1 MAAAAVNSQ
10 HAEALKA
17 RATEVCT
24 ESAQFNE
31 NLNQYGF
38 ALCDVNTTGFS
49 NGLPSLARSFLRQN
63 NEAAFQKVCVYNWG
77 KGGGGAAACCLL
89 AHRCTILSSDI

>member
-10 HAEALKA
+10 HADALKA

-24 ESAQFNE
+24 DSAQFNE

-63 NEAAFQKVCVYNWG
+63 NEAAFQKVCVYT
-77 KGGGGAAACCLL
+77 GGRGAAACCLL
-89 AHRCTILSSDI
+89 PAACWHTVAQS